1 MKMGKLQGED
11 SRVRRVLI
19 ALHGSDSSQKDLKIV
34 TKEGQ
39 SHLCHAALLASTSPF
54 IRLILKDYAKDENGH
69 IVLLLPDINANVIEE
84 FLRILYCF
92 IFLLPHT

>member
-19 ALHGSDSSQKDLKIV
+19 ALHGSDGSQKDLRIV

-39 SHLCHAALLASTSPF
+39 THLCHAALLASTSAF
-54 IRLILKDYAKDENGH
+54 FRLILKDYAKDENGQG
-69 IVLLLPDINANVIEE
+69 LLLLKFFTAGS
-84 FLRILYCF
+84 
-92 IFLLPHT
+92 